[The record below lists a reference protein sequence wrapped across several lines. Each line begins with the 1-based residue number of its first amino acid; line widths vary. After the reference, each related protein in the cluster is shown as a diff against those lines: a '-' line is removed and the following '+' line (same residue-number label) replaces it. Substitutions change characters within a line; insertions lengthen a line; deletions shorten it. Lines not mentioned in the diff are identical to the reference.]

1 MNDYNASLDRTAS
14 DIRDELT
21 NRIREAVN
29 SNQEC
34 FIAHWLLQN
43 PDADLTNITLCHGFK
58 GNSYTFWVEE
68 KQSVHTQE
76 QEAIVDVLVHSRGNQ
91 YVKDDAHYYNKR
103 YLQLGTKDN

>member
-1 MNDYNASLDRTAS
+1 MNELDRTAS

-43 PDADLTNITLCHGFK
+43 PDTDLSRVRLNHGFK
-58 GNSYTFWVEE
+58 ENYYEFWVSEVNE
-68 KQSVHTQE
+68 
-76 QEAIVDVLVHSRGNQ
+76 
-91 YVKDDAHYYNKR
+91 
-103 YLQLGTKDN
+103 

>member
-1 MNDYNASLDRTAS
+1 MINYNDSLDRTAS

-43 PDADLTNITLCHGFK
+43 PTADLSKVRLNHGFK
-58 GNSYTFWVEE
+58 GSCYEFWVEE
-68 KQSVHTQE
+68 VAPEYTGMGKYGP
-76 QEAIVDVLVHSRGNQ
+76 LVGG
-91 YVKDDAHYYNKR
+91 D
-103 YLQLGTKDN
+103 

>member
-1 MNDYNASLDRTAS
+1 MNDLDRTAS

-43 PDADLTNITLCHGFK
+43 PDAELSKLRLCHGFK
-58 GNSYTFWVEE
+58 GNYYEFWIECKE
-68 KQSVHTQE
+68 
-76 QEAIVDVLVHSRGNQ
+76 
-91 YVKDDAHYYNKR
+91 DA
-103 YLQLGTKDN
+103 

>member
-1 MNDYNASLDRTAS
+1 MNIKDYKDGLIVEVKD
-14 DIRDELT
+14 
-21 NRIREAVN
+21 
-29 SNQEC
+29 
-34 FIAHWLLQN
+34 
-43 PDADLTNITLCHGFK
+43 
-58 GNSYTFWVEE
+58 NSYEFWVEE